1 MALHLIKMCVGCDS
15 VEDLAEWQANRML
28 RGEPLIHRTR
38 NFPKR
43 GAEILAGGSL
53 YWIIKGQVRVRQRI
67 TALEAVTD
75 VEGGGRF
82 CAIHLAP
89 ELVRVIHR
97 TQRPMQGWR
106 YLAAEDAPL
115 DRDPNHKDETEEM
128 PAGMVKELRALGL
141 M

>member
-1 MALHLIKMCVGCDS
+1 MPLHLLKMCVGCDS

-43 GAEILAGGSL
+43 GAEILEGGSL

-75 VEGGGRF
+75 GEGGRF

-89 ELVRVIHR
+89 ELVRVIHKPA
-97 TQRPMQGWR
+97 RPMQGWR
-106 YLAAEDAPL
+106 YLAAEDTPI
-115 DRDPNHKDETEEM
+115 DRDPNHLDETDEM
-128 PAGMVKELRALGL
+128 PTGMVKELRALGL

>member
-43 GAEILAGGSL
+43 GAEILDGGSL

-82 CAIHLAP
+82 CAIHLAS
-89 ELVRVIHR
+89 ELVRVIQR

-106 YLAAEDAPL
+106 YLAAEEAPP

>member
-1 MALHLIKMCVGCDS
+1 MALHMLKMCVGCDS

-43 GAEILAGGSL
+43 GTEILAGGSL

-67 TALEAVTD
+67 TAFEAVTD
-75 VEGGGRF
+75 GEGGRF
-82 CAIHLAP
+82 CAIHLA
-89 ELVRVIHR
+89 EALVRVIHKPA
-97 TQRPMQGWR
+97 RPMQGWR
-106 YLAAEDAPL
+106 YLSAEDAPI
-115 DRDPNHKDETEEM
+115 DRDPNHVDETDEM
-128 PAGMVKELRALGL
+128 PTGMVKELRALGL

>member
-1 MALHLIKMCVGCDS
+1 MLKMCVGCDS
-15 VEDLAEWQANRML
+15 VEDLALWQANRLL

-53 YWIIKGQVRVRQRI
+53 YWIIKGQIRVRQPI

-75 VEGGGRF
+75 GEGGRF
-82 CAIHLAP
+82 CAIHLGQT
-89 ELVRVIHR
+89 LVPVIHR

-115 DRDPNHKDETEEM
+115 DRDPNHLDETDEM
-128 PAGMVKELRALGL
+128 PTGMVKELRALGL
-141 M
+141 MQ

>member
-1 MALHLIKMCVGCDS
+1 MALHLLKMCVGCDS
-15 VEDLAEWQANRML
+15 VEDLAEWQANRLL
-28 RGEPLIHRTR
+28 RGQPLIHRTR

-75 VEGGGRF
+75 GEGGRF

-89 ELVRVIHR
+89 DLVPVIHR
-97 TQRPMQGWR
+97 IQRPMQGWR
-106 YLAAEDAPL
+106 YLAPEDAPL
-115 DRDPNHKDETEEM
+115 DRDPNHLDETDEM
-128 PAGMVKELRALGL
+128 PTGMVRELRALGL

>member
-15 VEDLAEWQANRML
+15 VEDLAEWQANRLL

-43 GAEILAGGSL
+43 GAEILQGGSL

-75 VEGGGRF
+75 GEGGRF
-82 CAIHLAP
+82 CAIHLA
-89 ELVRVIHR
+89 EDLVPVIHR
-97 TQRPMQGWR
+97 AHRPMQGWR

-115 DRDPNHKDETEEM
+115 DRDPNHKDETDEM
-128 PAGMVKELRALGL
+128 PSGMVKELRALGL

>member
-1 MALHLIKMCVGCDS
+1 MALHLIKMCVGCES

-43 GAEILAGGSL
+43 GAEILEGGSL

-75 VEGGGRF
+75 GEGGRF
-82 CAIHLAP
+82 CAIHLAQ
-89 ELVRVIHR
+89 ELVPVIHR

-106 YLAAEDAPL
+106 YLAAEDAPI
-115 DRDPNHKDETEEM
+115 DRDPNHLDETDEM
-128 PAGMVKELRALGL
+128 PMGMVKELRALGL

>member
-1 MALHLIKMCVGCDS
+1 MPLHMLKMCVGCDS
-15 VEDLAEWQANRML
+15 VEDLAEWQANRLL

-43 GAEILAGGSL
+43 GAEILEGGSL

-75 VEGGGRF
+75 GEGGRF
-82 CAIHLAP
+82 CGIHLAP
-89 ELVRVIHR
+89 ELVRVILKPA
-97 TQRPMQGWR
+97 RPMQGWR
-106 YLAAEDAPL
+106 YLPAEDAPI
-115 DRDPNHKDETEEM
+115 DRDPNHKDETDEM
-128 PAGMVKELRALGL
+128 PTGMVKELRALGL

>member
-1 MALHLIKMCVGCDS
+1 MPLHLLKMAVGCDS
-15 VEDLAEWQANRML
+15 VEDLAEWQANRIL

-43 GAEILAGGSL
+43 EAEILSGGGSL

-75 VEGGGRF
+75 GEGGRF
-82 CAIHLAP
+82 CGIHLAP
-89 ELVRVIHR
+89 ELVRTILKPA
-97 TQRPMQGWR
+97 RPMQGWR
-106 YLAAEDAPL
+106 YLTPEDAPL
-115 DRDPNHKDETEEM
+115 DRDPAHKDETEEM
-128 PAGMVKELRALGL
+128 PQAMVKELRSLGL

>member
-15 VEDLAEWQANRML
+15 VEDLAEWQANRLL

-75 VEGGGRF
+75 GEGGRF
-82 CAIHLAP
+82 CAIHLAT
-89 ELVRVIHR
+89 ELVPVIHR

-106 YLAAEDAPL
+106 YLASEDAPP
-115 DRDPNHKDETEEM
+115 DRDPAHKDETEEM

>member
-82 CAIHLAP
+82 CAIHLAS
-89 ELVRVIHR
+89 ELVRVIQR

-106 YLAAEDAPL
+106 YLAAEEAPP

>member
-1 MALHLIKMCVGCDS
+1 MALHLLKMCVGCDS
-15 VEDLAEWQANRML
+15 VEDLAEWQANRLL

-43 GAEILAGGSL
+43 GAEILEGGSL
-53 YWIIKGQVRVRQRI
+53 FWIIKGQIRVRQPI
-67 TALEAVTD
+67 TALAAVTD
-75 VEGGGRF
+75 GEGGRF
-82 CAIHLAP
+82 CAIHLAQALIP
-89 ELVRVIHR
+89 VIHR

-115 DRDPNHKDETEEM
+115 DRDPNHLDETDEM
-128 PAGMVKELRALGL
+128 PTGMVKELRALGL

>member
-1 MALHLIKMCVGCDS
+1 MPLHLLKMCVGCDS

-43 GAEILAGGSL
+43 GAEILEGGSL

-75 VEGGGRF
+75 GEGGRF

-89 ELVRVIHR
+89 ELVRVIHKPA
-97 TQRPMQGWR
+97 RPMQGWR
-106 YLAAEDAPL
+106 YLAAEDAPI
-115 DRDPNHKDETEEM
+115 DRDPNHVDETDEM
-128 PAGMVKELRALGL
+128 PTGMVKELRALGL

>member
-15 VEDLAEWQANRML
+15 VEDLEEWQANRLL

-43 GAEILAGGSL
+43 AEEILAGGSL
-53 YWIIKGQVRVRQRI
+53 YWVIKGQVRVRQRI

-75 VEGGGRF
+75 GEGGKF
-82 CAIHLAP
+82 CAIHLDQ
-89 ELVRVIHR
+89 ELVRVVRMAH
-97 TQRPMQGWR
+97 RPMQGWR
-106 YLAAEDAPL
+106 YLAAEDAPG
-115 DRDPNHKDETEEM
+115 DRDPNHKDETDEM
-128 PAGMVKELRALGL
+128 PAAMVKELRSLGL

>member
-1 MALHLIKMCVGCDS
+1 MALNLIKMCVGCDS
-15 VEDLAEWQANRML
+15 VEDLAEWQANRIL

-82 CAIHLAP
+82 CAIHLAS
-89 ELVRVIHR
+89 ELVRVIQR

-106 YLAAEDAPL
+106 YLAAEDAPP

>member
-1 MALHLIKMCVGCDS
+1 MALHLLKMCVGCDS
-15 VEDLAEWQANRML
+15 VEDLALWQANRLL

-43 GAEILAGGSL
+43 GAEILENGSL

-75 VEGGGRF
+75 GEGGRF

-89 ELVRVIHR
+89 DLVPVIHR
-97 TQRPMQGWR
+97 AQRPMQGWR
-106 YLAAEDAPL
+106 YLAAEDAPI
-115 DRDPNHKDETEEM
+115 DRDPSHLDETDEM
-128 PAGMVKELRALGL
+128 PTGMVKELRALGL

>member
-1 MALHLIKMCVGCDS
+1 MPLHMLKMCVGCDS
-15 VEDLAEWQANRML
+15 VEDLAEWQANRLL

-43 GAEILAGGSL
+43 GAEILEGGSL

-75 VEGGGRF
+75 GEGGRF

-89 ELVRVIHR
+89 ELVRVIHKAA
-97 TQRPMQGWR
+97 RPMQGWR
-106 YLAAEDAPL
+106 YLAPEDAPI
-115 DRDPNHKDETEEM
+115 DRDPTHKDETDEM
-128 PAGMVKELRALGL
+128 PTGMVKELRALGL